1 MPLLSI
7 VNSCADHFA
16 IRSSCQSPWAP
27 MMRGLALGHWRTT
40 THHQRPSY
48 LFTLLG
54 VHGTEAP
61 RIIAIIP
68 PADLHTVFT
77 RWQIPNA
84 AGVAQWLNLGQAGT
98 CARTCRFLC
107 GMETRATPPSVPAV
121 TPATTTNAREV
132 NLYQVINQ
140 ADEDEVDILD
150 QAAALPIATGLVVS
164 RRKARS

>member
-1 MPLLSI
+1 MCFLIPKVFVWALLLNKDLIRHLIMWETLLSI

-48 LFTLLG
+48 LFSLLG

-77 RWQIPNA
+77 RWQIPNV
-84 AGVAQWLNLGQAGT
+84 AGVATAPTVAQL
-98 CARTCRFLC
+98 
-107 GMETRATPPSVPAV
+107 
-121 TPATTTNAREV
+121 
-132 NLYQVINQ
+132 
-140 ADEDEVDILD
+140 
-150 QAAALPIATGLVVS
+150 GLVYGQGHADSCAEWRPGQRHHQS
-164 RRKARS
+164 RLSHRPPQRMRERSTYTK